1 MYGDDILWK
10 AIRSVFLIT
19 TTLMLFGFVI
29 QMIHHTL
36 PTMLGVTTE
45 NTEEAENHEH
55 SFGEWIVTTE
65 ATEENEGVMTRKCD
79 CGEVE
84 TLSIPKIEKTA
95 ADTDFGEIEGKEEVN
110 SLVVFGIIVGILAL
124 IGTIS
129 GIIIYNI
136 NRKNEETLTKILEK
150 AEKDNSEE
158 EVKEEVNPFDVFQE
172 KLLKNIEFLNNKK
185 DDIENLEIRKS
196 IEKSISIVN
205 DIFINTDEN
214 EFRRGNIGR
223 LNEMYLSSF
232 KGIIENYINYQ
243 DYVKSKDV
251 IKTLNELKDSIIKF
265 EDIFGDI
272 LKEALDDDL
281 LNASAGTKSIIN
293 IAKMNGLLE
302 EENFNSLNSND

>member
-10 AIRSVFLIT
+10 VIRVVFLMIT
-19 TTLMLFGFVI
+19 TLTLMSFVI
-29 QMIHHTL
+29 QMMHHTI
-36 PTMLGVTTE
+36 PTMLGVTIE
-45 NTEEAENHEH
+45 DTEEAENHEH

-95 ADTDFGEIEGKEEVN
+95 ADTDFGEIEVKEEVN
-110 SLVVFGIIVGILAL
+110 TFAIFGIIVGILAL
-124 IGTIS
+124 VGTII
-129 GIIIYNI
+129 GIVIYNI
-136 NRKNEETLTKILEK
+136 NRKNEEALARIF
-150 AEKDNSEE
+150 EE
-158 EVKEEVNPFDVFQE
+158 GKNDDSKEEVHPFDDFQE

-185 DDIENLEIRKS
+185 DDVENLEIRKS

-214 EFRRGNIGR
+214 EFKRGNIGK
-223 LNEMYLSSF
+223 LNEMYLASF

-251 IKTLNELKDSIIKF
+251 KRTLNELKDSIVKF

-281 LNASAGTKSIIN
+281 LNVSAETKSILN

-302 EENFNSLNSND
+302 EENFDSLNSND

>member
-10 AIRSVFLIT
+10 VIRVVFLMIT
-19 TTLMLFGFVI
+19 TLTLMSFVI
-29 QMIHHTL
+29 QMMHHTI
-36 PTMLGVTTE
+36 PTMLGVTIE
-45 NTEEAENHEH
+45 NTEEEAENHEH

-84 TLSIPKIEKTA
+84 TLPIPKIEKTV
-95 ADTDFGEIEGKEEVN
+95 ADTDFGEVKEEVN
-110 SLVVFGIIVGILAL
+110 HFAVFGIVVGILIL
-124 IGTIS
+124 VGTIS
-129 GIIIYNI
+129 GIVIYNI
-136 NRKNEETLTKILEK
+136 NRKKEEALAKILEK
-150 AEKDNSEE
+150 AENDDSEE

-185 DDIENLEIRKS
+185 DDVENLEIRKS

-223 LNEMYLSSF
+223 LNEMYLNSF

-251 IKTLNELKDSIIKF
+251 TKTLNELKDSIVKF

-281 LNASAGTKSIIN
+281 LNASAETKTILN
-293 IAKMNGLLE
+293 IAKMNGLLD
-302 EENFNSLNSND
+302 EENLNSND